1 MAHPP
6 APTERGR
13 RGAAARAQ
21 CVPTHRVAAQA
32 MKARFHAHPRGF
44 ISMLLDAALV
54 CATLVNRTSIS
65 RKKTSRS
72 WSAAIVARSSC
83 VRSSAAPRWS
93 VSLPLHKRQRVKEDP
108 GRRREARLR
117 GRPYPPGPV
126 DGRLQCRTAS
136 AVREA
141 VGIDSGHMK
150 SIQKGCNTIIDHRLH
165 RRRMVC
171 TCGICPLTRRCSSAC
186 SSAD

>member
-1 MAHPP
+1 MHHLSIEQRPHVRMAHPP

-65 RKKTSRS
+65 RKKKRRHRGPLQLREVFCGATLVRFAAFAQTS
-72 WSAAIVARSSC
+72 AC
-83 VRSSAAPRWS
+83 
-93 VSLPLHKRQRVKEDP
+93 Q
-108 GRRREARLR
+108 
-117 GRPYPPGPV
+117 GRPWEAQGSAPARPPLPTGPRGWAFAV
-126 DGRLQCRTAS
+126 PHCQCGTRSRWHRQWTHEIDTKRL
-136 AVREA
+136 
-141 VGIDSGHMK
+141 
-150 SIQKGCNTIIDHRLH
+150 
-165 RRRMVC
+165 
-171 TCGICPLTRRCSSAC
+171 
-186 SSAD
+186 